1 MQLIPSFS
9 YYDAFRL
16 NLIGGPSWRSQALS
30 KESTKLGKLFFV
42 GDDVQSSVHEFT
54 ENFLNRYGKKPRL
67 IEMRAYDAF
76 RIMDSLIAGSNFER
90 RDEFDI
96 YIRSK
101 ENLLGITGN
110 WNLDEKVWIKDLVSL
125 KLNRGKIEKIFEN
138 PEPKTE

>member
-1 MQLIPSFS
+1 MRVAMS
-9 YYDAFRL
+9 R
-16 NLIGGPSWRSQALS
+16 
-30 KESTKLGKLFFV
+30 
-42 GDDVQSSVHEFT
+42 
-54 ENFLNRYGKKPRL
+54 PRL

-76 RIMDSLIAGSNFER
+76 RIMDSLIASSDFQR

-110 WNLDEKVWIKDLVSL
+110 WKLDEKVWIKDLVSL
-125 KLNRGKIEKIFEN
+125 KLNRGKIEKIFMD